1 VISFDAFT
9 WDSES
14 PIYHQI
20 VRFIKRGVAA
30 GSIRDGEEM
39 PSRRVLS
46 ALLGVNPNTIQKAYR
61 ILEEEGLVISHA
73 GAKSYI
79 TLAPGQMAAVRRL
92 LVEAEVRRLADGLRQ
107 SGLTREEAL
116 LLLKQVWDEREEEQ

>member
-1 VISFDAFT
+1 MISFDAFT

-46 ALLGVNPNTIQKAYR
+46 ARLGVNPNTIQKAYR
-61 ILEEEGLVISHA
+61 ILEEEGLVTSHA

-79 TLAPGQMAAVRRL
+79 TLAPGQMASVRRQ
-92 LVEAEVRRLADGLRQ
+92 LVEAEAGRLVAGLRQ
-107 SGLTREEAL
+107 SGLTKDEAL
-116 LLLKQVWDEREEEQ
+116 ALMERLWDEREEER

>member
-1 VISFDAFT
+1 MISFDAFT

-46 ALLGVNPNTIQKAYR
+46 ARLGVNPNTIQKAYR
-61 ILEEEGLVISHA
+61 ILEEEGLVISYA

-79 TLAPGQMAAVRRL
+79 TLAPGQMAAVRRQ

-116 LLLKQVWDEREEEQ
+116 LLLKQVWDEREEER